1 MESRILATD
10 TGQEGKAAIPEK
22 PYFNMYFYQNTSS
35 RPAPTSTSTSKA
47 SARPFL
53 CINQNTIQG
62 LRVQCGVFRMDR
74 SEWIKSPSFVLAFG
88 YWFGMSR

>member
-62 LRVQCGVFRMDR
+62 LRVHPCHYGIIISMLLLGKMRGLPNGQ
-74 SEWIKSPSFVLAFG
+74 K
-88 YWFGMSR
+88 